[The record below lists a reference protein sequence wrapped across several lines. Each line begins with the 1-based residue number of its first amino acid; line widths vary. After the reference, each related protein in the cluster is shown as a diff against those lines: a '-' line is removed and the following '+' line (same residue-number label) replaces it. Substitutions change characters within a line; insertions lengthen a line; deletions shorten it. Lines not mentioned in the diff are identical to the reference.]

1 LGRFSIDTNGLS
13 LHYRGLF
20 SWLMLRHTLGA
31 LVAKE
36 NTQKLTDN
44 TSRVVGFAPNPEIDE
59 DDE

>member
-1 LGRFSIDTNGLS
+1 
-13 LHYRGLF
+13 
-20 SWLMLRHTLGA
+20 MLRHTLGA